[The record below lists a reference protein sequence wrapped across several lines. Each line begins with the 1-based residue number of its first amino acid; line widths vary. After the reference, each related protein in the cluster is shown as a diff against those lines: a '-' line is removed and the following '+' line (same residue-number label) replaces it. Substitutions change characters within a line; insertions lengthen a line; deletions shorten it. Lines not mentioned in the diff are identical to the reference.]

1 MNMKPTKDAKEAK
14 ALNGNGAK
22 QEPSVKPEQPVARP
36 LVESKMEKNV
46 PEPESKPISNPI
58 PKPVPVQKTAPTLK
72 VPIFLSSYADGAAAY
87 NSHLIPAYL
96 KLSKIL
102 SNTMKG
108 YTLGKIHSKIQSE
121 IRHLKDFT
129 GDYDVREEAMT
140 RFIKQLAEHVLAY
153 EKRAS
158 TNLRRKESEMKSVSE
173 EDIDYLLGRFDFR
186 PWDK

>member
-1 MNMKPTKDAKEAK
+1 MNMKPAKEAKEAK

-22 QEPSVKPEQPVARP
+22 QEPTVKPEQPVAQP

-46 PEPESKPISNPI
+46 PEPESKPAPKPS
-58 PKPVPVQKTAPTLK
+58 PKPVPMQKTAPTAK
-72 VPIFLSSYADGAAAY
+72 APGFLSIYDGGTAAY
-87 NSHLIPAYL
+87 KTHLFPAYL

-102 SNTMKG
+102 SMTMKG

-129 GDYDVREEAMT
+129 GDDDVREEAMA
-140 RFIKQLAEHVLAY
+140 RFIKQLAEHILAY

-158 TNLRRKESEMKSVSE
+158 TNLRRKEPEMKSVSE
-173 EDIDYLLGRFDFR
+173 DDIDYLLSSFDFR